1 MASIAPSKVIPTS
14 FNYASLSSYLS
25 LPSTTSEVISPS
37 ALAST
42 HTRSSLTAPPDVGS
56 LERQRLLRQNQEI
69 TRLCSLKSIQIR
81 QSETRLSQLES
92 ENIGLRATVNKMQ
105 RQIEHRASHQRHR
118 SPTSPSHRKTAQSTT
133 VANYSTPQ
141 KEDTARAVGKDPL
154 LMDDHVINAGTGS
167 NEAIIHKGLDT
178 SRIDTGSPA
187 VSKDALLQQL
197 DCIQT
202 IYEASHDCDII
213 ENELQKRRG

>member
-1 MASIAPSKVIPTS
+1 
-14 FNYASLSSYLS
+14 
-25 LPSTTSEVISPS
+25 
-37 ALAST
+37 
-42 HTRSSLTAPPDVGS
+42 
-56 LERQRLLRQNQEI
+56 
-69 TRLCSLKSIQIR
+69 
-81 QSETRLSQLES
+81 
-92 ENIGLRATVNKMQ
+92 
-105 RQIEHRASHQRHR
+105 
-118 SPTSPSHRKTAQSTT
+118 
-133 VANYSTPQ
+133 
-141 KEDTARAVGKDPL
+141 
-154 LMDDHVINAGTGS
+154 MDDHVINAGTGS